1 MKHPPP
7 DRILLIWVLLLGL
20 TIPGVVAADDTEGP
34 DRGTLLIAG
43 GGGKQGATIFRKFV
57 ELAGGNTARIVIV
70 PTAISSDPNYDYQN
84 PGVAKFARDRLKL
97 KHVTVLHTHDR
108 READTREFVRPLKTA
123 NGVWFSGGRQWR
135 FADSYLGTRS
145 EKEFHRVLK
154 RGGVIGGSSAGAS
167 IQADFLVRGDS
178 KTNTIMIGDHQRGLG
193 FLENCAIDQH
203 VVKRGRQMG
212 LVQVLTD
219 PKGKM
224 LKRFDREDLLGIGI
238 DEDTAIIVRKN
249 TFEVF
254 GKPDA
259 AVLIYDP
266 REWTS
271 ETPDAQKFITLKL
284 GARYDMKK
292 RRVLHLVP

>member
-1 MKHPPP
+1 MKHLPP
-7 DRILLIWVLLLGL
+7 DRLLLTWVLLLGL
-20 TIPGVVAADDTEGP
+20 TIPGAVVADDTEGP

-43 GGGKQGATIFRKFV
+43 GGGKQGAAIFRKFV
-57 ELAGGNTARIVIV
+57 ELSGGNTARIVIV

-84 PGVAKFARDRLKL
+84 PGVAKFARDKLKL

-178 KTNTIMIGDHQRGLG
+178 KTNRIMIGDHQRGLG
-193 FLENCAIDQH
+193 FIENCAIDQH
-203 VVKRGRQMG
+203 VIKRG
-212 LVQVLTD
+212 
-219 PKGKM
+219 
-224 LKRFDREDLLGIGI
+224 
-238 DEDTAIIVRKN
+238 
-249 TFEVF
+249 
-254 GKPDA
+254 
-259 AVLIYDP
+259 
-266 REWTS
+266 
-271 ETPDAQKFITLKL
+271 
-284 GARYDMKK
+284 
-292 RRVLHLVP
+292 